1 MGKRGFRWRALRV
14 ALVGAA
20 VAALAA
26 VAAGSALAK
35 VIINPA
41 TGQPVSIVPSIGSPL
56 VQPNSCTTDC
66 SALTYHFGPV
76 QHGAQNE
83 YSIFWAPAGH
93 SFPSVYTSGLS
104 TWWSNVQKDDYKASN
119 VFAVTQQY
127 YDLSGPGGA
136 KAFVPYGITKKS
148 QTIDTH
154 AYPASGCS
162 DGVVGDTVCLSD
174 AQIRTEISRLIA
186 AKGWA
191 TGLFTQFYV
200 FLPQHVGE
208 CFGSGG
214 SCFNTS
220 FCAYHDWTGSYL
232 YAVMP
237 YTYQSAGC
245 DANAYFGLGYA
256 NLSPIDPEVGVLSHE
271 ISETM
276 TDPEINAWK
285 DGSGNEIGDK
295 CAYTYGSGGYGS
307 PSGLPNN
314 GNGFYNQTIN
324 GGQYL
329 MQQEFSNREADCVSQ
344 DLDTQPKVSVVISPT
359 SPTHGVSATFT
370 ANVTDPAGVSQV
382 LWDFGDGT
390 SGVTGSPAHHT
401 YAAAGTYKVKVIVTD
416 NHGNTKKST
425 KSVTVS

>member
-1 MGKRGFRWRALRV
+1 MVKRGLRSRALRI

-20 VAALAA
+20 VSALAA
-26 VAAGSALAK
+26 VVAGSALAQ
-35 VIINPA
+35 VIINPT
-41 TGQPVSIVPSIGSPL
+41 TGQPISIVPSIGSPQ

-66 SALTYHFGPV
+66 TALLYHGGPV

-93 SFPSVYTSGLS
+93 SFPSSYTSGLS
-104 TWWSNVQKDDYKASN
+104 TWWSNVQKDDYKPSN
-119 VFAVTQQY
+119 VFAVNQQY
-127 YDLSGPGGA
+127 YDFSGPGSS

-162 DGVVGDTVCLSD
+162 DGVAGHTVCLSD
-174 AQIRTEISRLIA
+174 AQIQAEISRLIA
-186 AKGWA
+186 SKGWA

-200 FLPQHVGE
+200 FLPQNVGE
-208 CFGSGG
+208 CFGSGAP
-214 SCFNTS
+214 CFNTNY
-220 FCAYHDWTGSYL
+220 CAYHNWNGSYL
-232 YAVMP
+232 YAVEP
-237 YTYQSAGC
+237 YVFQSSGC
-245 DANAYFGLGYA
+245 DANLFFGLGYA

-276 TDPEINAWK
+276 TDPQLNAWY
-285 DGSGNEIGDK
+285 DSSGNEIGDK
-295 CAYTYGSGGYGS
+295 CAYTYGPGGYGS
-307 PSGLPNN
+307 SSGLPNN

-329 MQQEFSNREADCVSQ
+329 MQQEFSNRDANCVSK
-344 DLDTQPKVSVVISPT
+344 DLDTQPVVSVLVSPT
-359 SPTHGVSATFT
+359 SPTHGVSAQFT
-370 ANVTDPAGVSQV
+370 ANITDPAGVNKV
-382 LWDFGDGT
+382 AWDFGDGAT
-390 SGVTGSPAHHT
+390 ATGNPVNHT

-416 NHGNTKKST
+416 NHGNTKKVT